1 MPDSDTAGDM
11 EARPARCWAC
21 DDKTGLILFTGYV
34 GSPPKQLFRCRRPP
48 WREAGH

>member
-11 EARPARCWAC
+11 EAPPARCWAC

-34 GSPPKQLFRCRRPP
+34 GSPPKI
-48 WREAGH
+48 